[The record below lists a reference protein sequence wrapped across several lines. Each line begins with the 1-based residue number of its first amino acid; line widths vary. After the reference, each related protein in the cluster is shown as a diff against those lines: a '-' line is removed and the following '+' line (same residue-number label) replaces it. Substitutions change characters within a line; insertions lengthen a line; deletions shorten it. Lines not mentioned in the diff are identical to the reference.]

1 MGLLRFLSRLA
12 FICNLCWLLVSFS
25 QWLPKF
31 PDNAITSNIIV
42 LAWIGGSLLNI
53 LLNTILLLLLLV
65 RRLRKSGI
73 PIWLMIVNFIF
84 FALQLT
90 VFILNRNLK

>member
-25 QWLPKF
+25 QWLPQF

-42 LAWIGGSLLNI
+42 LAWLGGSAINIVLNI
-53 LLNTILLLLLLV
+53 VLLLLLPI
-65 RRLRKSGI
+65 RRLRKTGI

-84 FALQLT
+84 FALQVT

>member
-25 QWLPKF
+25 QWLPQL

-42 LAWIGGSLLNI
+42 LAWFGGSLLNI
-53 LLNTILLLLLLV
+53 LLNVILLFLLLI
-65 RRLRKSGI
+65 RRLRKTGI

-84 FALQLT
+84 FALQVT